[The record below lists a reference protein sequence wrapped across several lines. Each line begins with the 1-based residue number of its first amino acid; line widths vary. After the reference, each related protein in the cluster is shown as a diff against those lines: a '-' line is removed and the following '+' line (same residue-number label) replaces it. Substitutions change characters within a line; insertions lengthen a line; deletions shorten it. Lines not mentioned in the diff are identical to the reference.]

1 MQKIPVL
8 VAISLLLLPGC
19 TYLDEYMG
27 DDSSEETVEAEAVL
41 GCTDPNAE
49 NYDENADED
58 DGSCEYEEPEPE
70 PEPEPVLGC
79 TDEDA
84 MNYDSNATQDDGS
97 CEYME
102 TIPCNG
108 LVILCHRT
116 YDKVTFPETHNSYS
130 THEDN
135 IYLSL
140 IHI

>member
-58 DGSCEYEEPEPE
+58 DGSYPA
-70 PEPEPVLGC
+70 L
-79 TDEDA
+79 
-84 MNYDSNATQDDGS
+84 
-97 CEYME
+97 
-102 TIPCNG
+102 
-108 LVILCHRT
+108 
-116 YDKVTFPETHNSYS
+116 
-130 THEDN
+130 
-135 IYLSL
+135 
-140 IHI
+140 